1 MKDILSTYFTTNK
14 SFKNNNNNK
23 NSLSNSKKKF
33 SKYGLI
39 IPNDKIEFKLPK
51 IYFNTATETGP
62 NSPKEELKVNKIENN
77 SNKLFT
83 ISKLEPYKYNKKAK
97 YNNKLSNSINNNKIF
112 TELNESEKIIKQKK
126 IVLNP
131 ISIKE
136 NNNINDN
143 CYNNRNLEANFHQ
156 YTDRN
161 ERRKNKEEIINEYVS
176 ILLDEDKNKNKNNK
190 LNLLNNIE
198 SEEKYTLKKSI
209 DPTKYIKNMFLDESG
224 NNNVFKTSK
233 IQIDCFN
240 GNEKL
245 RNDSIK
251 QINSN
256 NMHNYNTNSLKIESN
271 DNSTKSLIDE
281 MFKKGQKLNNFYFG
295 KQLYKKKFFKINNNS
310 INIKKFLER
319 RNEKR
324 SDVVYTLDDTIK
336 NAVKEKK
343 DIENN
348 FYERHKL
355 RGRLMRKIRQFCD
368 NYDGLVRRASTFDNN
383 IRIIKNKNI

>member
-1 MKDILSTYFTTNK
+1 
-14 SFKNNNNNK
+14 
-23 NSLSNSKKKF
+23 
-33 SKYGLI
+33 
-39 IPNDKIEFKLPK
+39 
-51 IYFNTATETGP
+51 
-62 NSPKEELKVNKIENN
+62 
-77 SNKLFT
+77 
-83 ISKLEPYKYNKKAK
+83 
-97 YNNKLSNSINNNKIF
+97 
-112 TELNESEKIIKQKK
+112 
-126 IVLNP
+126 
-131 ISIKE
+131 
-136 NNNINDN
+136 
-143 CYNNRNLEANFHQ
+143 
-156 YTDRN
+156 
-161 ERRKNKEEIINEYVS
+161 
-176 ILLDEDKNKNKNNK
+176 
-190 LNLLNNIE
+190 
-198 SEEKYTLKKSI
+198 
-209 DPTKYIKNMFLDESG
+209 MFLNESG

-251 QINSN
+251 QINTN

-281 MFKKGQKLNNFYFG
+281 MFKKQQKLNNFYFG

-310 INIKKFLER
+310 INIKNYLER
-319 RNEKR
+319 RNEKK
-324 SDVVYTLDDTIK
+324 SDVVFTLDDTIK